1 MLRVSTDMPVSNYS
15 VVIPA
20 ENGVSFKENNVIR
33 FRIPQQLGFIDC
45 YTSYLQ
51 FDLTLRNN
59 TMKGRLASDSKG
71 NSVIRMLRIMADGH
85 VLEEIDN
92 FNVLADLHSNYGYDL
107 GELELR
113 DVMEGGSGNSSFADG
128 LNNATA
134 LTDTSVNNKNVK
146 VCLPLNLSGILGS
159 KQALPLVAMGDVEL
173 EITLE
178 EDERAICGIQRQFL
192 SSTYAGQ
199 VLANGVPLTNITLLA
214 NRQGG
219 TPFGATAARNAEY
232 ETDWE
237 QSVDFVAG
245 AVGDDCPWI
254 VGQRIAIL
262 RNDGTAIAALA
273 DVPITAISYAVP
285 GGGFLD
291 GGIRL
296 TFAGIDP
303 AITATE
309 AFIVKV
315 VKGTSNSTLALSYE
329 VNMPEYV
336 ARVVVPPSDYMAD
349 LQAQIVNEGYAVDI
363 HTWTTYREHNVSRP
377 AGSASA
383 DTIEVPCYGSRAKAV
398 LCVPVS
404 STNPKNLDNA
414 SAVIASGGK
423 FDFKGVFNNFKDYQ
437 FQIGEKRV
445 PTRRV
450 SCVPTNYRQEF
461 VSQEQLTE
469 LTKALRASG
478 IGVHNLRNY
487 KKDFVIGRSLSAYG
501 GTTDLRMKGLRLY
514 VDGAGVN
521 PDTGVNQTI
530 AEINWYNFVANVKRM
545 VITPAGLEILY

>member
-20 ENGVSFKENNVIR
+20 ENGVSFNQNNIIR

-59 TMKGRLASDSKG
+59 TIKGDFSSRGAG

-92 FNVLADLHSNYGYDL
+92 FNVLADLHAEYGYDL
-107 GELELR
+107 GERGLKNL
-113 DVMEGGSGNSSFADG
+113 MEGGSGNRDFSDG
-128 LNNATA
+128 LNNPTT
-134 LTDTSVNNKNVK
+134 LTDTTLSNKNVK

-159 KQALPLVAMGDVEL
+159 RQALPLVAMGDVEL

-178 EDERAICGIQRQFL
+178 EDERALSSIQRQFK
-192 SSTYAGQ
+192 SYTYDGQ
-199 VLANGVPLTNITLLA
+199 VLQNGTPLAAVQLIA

-219 TPFGATAARNAEY
+219 NAFGATAARNNEY
-232 ETDWE
+232 KTDYG
-237 QSVDFVAG
+237 QSVVG
-245 AVGDDCPWI
+245 VAVGDDCPWV
-254 VGQRIAIL
+254 VGQHIKVL
-262 RNDGTAIAALA
+262 RNDGTAIGALA
-273 DVPITAISYAVP
+273 DLAITAIAYSANN
-285 GGGFLD
+285 GGTIQLSFAPTDPLITFTESFQVSLVSGVGD
-291 GGIRL
+291 G
-296 TFAGIDP
+296 A
-303 AITATE
+303 
-309 AFIVKV
+309 
-315 VKGTSNSTLALSYE
+315 LALSYE
-329 VNMPEYV
+329 VNVPEYV
-336 ARVVVPPSDYMAD
+336 ARVVVPPQDYMAD

-363 HTWTTYREHNVSRP
+363 HTWTTYREHSISRP
-377 AGSASA
+377 AGSSSA

-398 LCVPVS
+398 LCVPVRA
-404 STNPKNLDNA
+404 TNPINLDDA
-414 SAVIASGGK
+414 SATLSNGGK
-423 FDFKGVFNNFKDYQ
+423 YNMKGVYNHFKDYQ

-450 SCVPTNYRQEF
+450 SCVPADYLQRF
-461 VSQEQLTE
+461 PAQEQVTE

-478 IGVHNLRNY
+478 IGVHNLREHWN
-487 KKDFVIGRSLSAYG
+487 DFVIGRSLSAYG

-514 VDGAGVN
+514 VDGNGVN

-530 AEINWYNFVANVKRM
+530 AELNWYNFVAHIKRM
-545 VITPAGLEILY
+545 VITPAGLQVLY